1 MSKKRGLGKGI
12 GALIPDFDEETTD
25 ARPRMVEVNIDDIRT
40 NPNQPRKNF
49 YEENI
54 DELASSIKEQGILQ
68 PLLVSRQGSAYS
80 LIAGER
86 RLRAARKA
94 GFDEKTRY
102 EISLIENLQR
112 EDLNVIEEATGYQAL
127 IDRFDYTQDEV
138 SKKIGKSRT
147 SVTNSLRLLKLSN
160 SIKEALMHDGRISM
174 GHARAYL
181 GLDTPAMQEE
191 VHSLVVAKGWS
202 VRQTENYI
210 KKLKDAGKGSLQ
222 KKKKPVIDQIQYDF
236 IQDELCKKLGTKI
249 NILKKGKK
257 GKIIIE
263 FYSNEE
269 FERIYDILRG
279 SA

>member
-25 ARPRMVEVNIDDIRT
+25 ARPRMVEVNIDDITT

-94 GFDEKTRY
+94 GFKKVPVIVKDGDEKTRY

-112 EDLNVIEEATGYQAL
+112 EDLNVIEEAAGYQAL

-147 SVTNSLRLLKLSN
+147 SVTNVLRLLKLSN
-160 SIKEALMHDGRISM
+160 SIKEALMHDDRI
-174 GHARAYL
+174 
-181 GLDTPAMQEE
+181 
-191 VHSLVVAKGWS
+191 
-202 VRQTENYI
+202 
-210 KKLKDAGKGSLQ
+210 
-222 KKKKPVIDQIQYDF
+222 
-236 IQDELCKKLGTKI
+236 
-249 NILKKGKK
+249 
-257 GKIIIE
+257 
-263 FYSNEE
+263 
-269 FERIYDILRG
+269 
-279 SA
+279 